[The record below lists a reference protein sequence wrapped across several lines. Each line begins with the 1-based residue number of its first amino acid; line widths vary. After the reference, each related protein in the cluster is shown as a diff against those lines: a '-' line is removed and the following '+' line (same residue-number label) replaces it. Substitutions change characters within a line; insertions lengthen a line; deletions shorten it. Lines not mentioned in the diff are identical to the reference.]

1 MTRHSHNFLG
11 VAHER
16 NARRTWLVIALTS
29 VMMVAEILGGVVFGS
44 MALLAD
50 GWHMFTHAGALLISA
65 GAYWYARRHQEDR
78 RFTYGTGK
86 VGDLAAF
93 TSALVLA
100 VVAVLILWEAA
111 LRLLSPVAI
120 DFNEAIAIAAVGLAV
135 NVASALLLQE
145 RHHEPAGHGHG
156 QHGHHDHSR
165 HRHGSPSDDRSSEHR
180 RPDRPAHHQSADTN
194 LRAAYLHVV
203 ADALTSVLAI
213 LALLGGKLLGWS
225 LLDPLVAIGGAL
237 LILSWSG
244 GLMRTAAKTLLDM
257 VPDTALERAARERLE
272 DAGAEI
278 LDLHIWRLGPGH
290 VGVSAAL
297 AAPRPAQDYRSLLE
311 NLPGV
316 SHVTLEVSAP
326 AKI

>member
-1 MTRHSHNFLG
+1 
-11 VAHER
+11 
-16 NARRTWLVIALTS
+16 
-29 VMMVAEILGGVVFGS
+29 
-44 MALLAD
+44 
-50 GWHMFTHAGALLISA
+50 
-65 GAYWYARRHQEDR
+65 
-78 RFTYGTGK
+78 
-86 VGDLAAF
+86 
-93 TSALVLA
+93 
-100 VVAVLILWEAA
+100 
-111 LRLLSPVAI
+111 VAI

-180 RPDRPAHHQSADTN
+180 RRPAHHQSADTN